1 MPAAAPRPTEAARP
15 TGLAAPL
22 PIPVR
27 GSDGDGGDAALPTGP
42 FGRFLIA
49 WLPPLLAAVSWTVGL
64 LAADALGFRHLI
76 LWALVPTLATLLVRV
91 ELTRRSRAHGAG
103 EPGLVA
109 LFAVHQ
115 VLLVIAVALNPL
127 ACIYAF
133 VGYLDAPR
141 FLTGRAVPVSV
152 GATALICAFGQ
163 TGGPAGVIA
172 APPLFAILVLV
183 NALLSLG
190 MMHLDKE
197 REREMVAREAA
208 VRELT
213 EANREN
219 SALHEELV
227 LRARESGVAAERT
240 RLAREIHDTVAQGL
254 VGVIRQLEAV
264 PRDGLDEAARRRVR
278 TAEEAARESLVD
290 ARRAVEALAPQQ
302 LEGEDPLEG
311 LAELVARWSRTHR
324 IVATFDADAAPVPL
338 PHPHAVVR
346 VIQEALSNA
355 ARHAAA
361 GTIEIVLAAIV
372 LEGGDDALVLRI
384 RDDGRGFDPAEALA
398 RGRGRGH
405 GITGM
410 RSRIREIGGTL
421 DVDSAPGEGTLVT
434 ARIPR

>member
-1 MPAAAPRPTEAARP
+1 MPVAIPRPTAGARP

-27 GSDGDGGDAALPTGP
+27 GTGSEATIPTGP
-42 FGRFLIA
+42 LGRLLTV

-64 LAADALGFRHLI
+64 LASDALGFRHLI
-76 LWALVPTLATLLVRV
+76 LWALVPTLATLLLRV
-91 ELTRRSRAHGAG
+91 VLTRRARVRGAG
-103 EPGLVA
+103 ESGLVA

-115 VLLVIAVALNPL
+115 ALLVLTVALNPL

-141 FLTGRAVPVSV
+141 FLAGRAIPVSV
-152 GATALICAFGQ
+152 GVTALICAFGQ
-163 TGGPAGVIA
+163 TGGTAGVAA
-172 APPLFAILVLV
+172 APALFVMLVLV
-183 NALLSLG
+183 NVLLSLG

-197 REREMVAREAA
+197 REREMLTREAA

-213 EANREN
+213 EAYREN

-227 LRARESGVAAERT
+227 RRARERGVAEERT

-264 PRDGLDEAARRRVR
+264 PQECLDDSARRRMR

-302 LEGEDPLEG
+302 LEGEDPLES

-324 IVATFDADAAPVPL
+324 IVATFDADAAPSPL

-346 VIQEALSNA
+346 VTQEAMANA
-355 ARHAAA
+355 ARHARA
-361 GTIEIVLAAIV
+361 GALEIV
-372 LEGGDDALVLRI
+372 LEGEPDALVLRI
-384 RDDGRGFDPAEALA
+384 RDDGRGFDPAEAA
-398 RGRGRGH
+398 AHGRGH
-405 GITGM
+405 GIPGM

-421 DVDSAPGEGTLVT
+421 DVDSAPGEGTLLT

>member
-1 MPAAAPRPTEAARP
+1 MPVATPRPTPVARS

-27 GSDGDGGDAALPTGP
+27 GTGSEAATPTGP
-42 FGRFLIA
+42 LGRLLIV
-49 WLPPLLAAVSWTVGL
+49 WLPPLLAAVSWLVGL
-64 LAADALGFRHLI
+64 LASDALGFRHLI
-76 LWALVPTLATLLVRV
+76 LWALAPTLATLLLRV
-91 ELTRRSRAHGAG
+91 ELNRRARTRGAG
-103 EPGLVA
+103 ESRLVI

-115 VLLVIAVALNPL
+115 ALLVLAVVLNPL

-141 FLTGRAVPVSV
+141 FLASRAIPVSV
-152 GATALICAFGQ
+152 GVTALICAFGQ
-163 TGGPAGVIA
+163 TGGVSGVAA
-172 APPLFAILVLV
+172 APALFVMLVLV
-183 NALLSLG
+183 NVLLSLG

-197 REREMVAREAA
+197 REREVVAREAA
-208 VRELT
+208 ARELT
-213 EANREN
+213 EAYREN

-227 LRARESGVAAERT
+227 RRARDRGVTEERT

-264 PRDGLDEAARRRVR
+264 PQDDLDESARRRIR

-302 LEGEDPLEG
+302 LEGEDPLES

-324 IVATFDADAAPVPL
+324 IVATFDADAAPSPL

-346 VIQEALSNA
+346 VTQEALSNA
-355 ARHAAA
+355 ARHARA
-361 GTIEIVLAAIV
+361 GAIEIVLV
-372 LEGGDDALVLRI
+372 GEPDVLVLRI
-384 RDDGRGFDPAEALA
+384 RDDGRGFDPARAA
-398 RGRGRGH
+398 AQGCGH
-405 GITGM
+405 GIPGM

-421 DVDSAPGEGTLVT
+421 DVDSAPGAGTLLT